1 MSDTDIE
8 SLDIAMRLMN
18 DEELEEL
25 QNKSADIHQDLNKW
39 MLERN
44 YESLKEASEH
54 LHKTLEEYKK
64 DKEQEATGVNSLLNS
79 PQDLQSAK
87 DSFNQKAKIR
97 SLKNIQSQ
105 ALAALVL
112 RKNILK
118 LRDSDR
124 KEDNDSS

>member
-1 MSDTDIE
+1 
-8 SLDIAMRLMN
+8 MRLMN

-25 QNKSADIHQDLNKW
+25 QNKSADIHQDLKKW

-64 DKEQEATGVNSLLNS
+64 DKEQEATRGKSLGANSLLNS
-79 PQDLQSAK
+79 PQDLQSTK
-87 DSFNQKAKIR
+87 DSFKQKAKIR

-118 LRDSDR
+118 LRDNDQ
-124 KEDNDSS
+124 KEDNDPS